1 MGMIL
6 RIASSRIVGQGDIV
20 GRSGY
25 FSLNLSAN
33 SVMRGRLDARRTLK
47 SLVADLRVDFL
58 LCMLFT
64 YISLGFSY
72 LVFKILPFRTSYV
85 WVIVYASCLLTLNNL
100 VTFGMTSLFNLL
112 WDETGNGLL
121 DELINMKGA
130 YTFAMIATFISSVY
144 ANTFYLQSYIRARD
158 EKQALEMALMKEK
171 EIALQ
176 SQLNSLKLQI
186 NPHFM
191 FNNFNNLLE
200 LIEED
205 TKLAGKF
212 LSNLSKVYRYIIT
225 NLDRNLIPVRDEIKF
240 LESYLYLMQ
249 VRHVGGVVTNISLE
263 LKECKGY
270 LPPAVLQLLVE
281 NAIKHNGFSMENP
294 LFIDITLSDD
304 YITVRNLKSPL
315 LSKMESTGLG
325 HKNIIE
331 RYSLLCDKKVKIE
344 NAENFYSVSLPIIK
358 KTVPMKILILEDEQR
373 NAMRLIRL
381 LNDIDTTFI
390 IEGPLTNIK
399 EAVDFFQ
406 SGKTTDLIL
415 ADIRLTDGLSFEALK
430 YAPAT
435 VPIIFTTAYDE
446 YAVQAFKFNS
456 FDYLLKPLDADELEA
471 AIDKATKAGKN
482 YADENLRQL
491 FDSLQKNQFRYRER
505 FLLPYRDGYKTVR
518 VSDINHIETENKTVY
533 LRLNNGT
540 SEVVNMSMDE
550 LEQQLNPDCFFR
562 ANRQYIINIEYVL
575 FLSNYFGG
583 KLIVRLK
590 GYPNTKIT
598 VSKEKAQ
605 RLKEWIDK

>member
-1 MGMIL
+1 MIKENVKIMNWRNGFL
-6 RIASSRIVGQGDIV
+6 
-20 GRSGY
+20 
-25 FSLNLSAN
+25 L
-33 SVMRGRLDARRTLK
+33 
-47 SLVADLRVDFL
+47 SLVSYILYLIIWLILDDETANQLPGMATVDYVVDFL

-85 WVIVYASCLLTLNNL
+85 WVIVSAPRPPPPPPPAPFGPPPLTH
-100 VTFGMTSLFNLL
+100 LL
-112 WDETGNGLL
+112 WAESGNWLL

-225 NLDRNLIPVRDEIKF
+225 NLDRTPITVSAALKF
-240 LESYLYLMQ
+240 LESYLNLMPA
-249 VRHVGGVVTNISLE
+249 RHVGGVDTNTSLE

-358 KTVPMKILILEDEQR
+358 K
-373 NAMRLIRL
+373 
-381 LNDIDTTFI
+381 
-390 IEGPLTNIK
+390 
-399 EAVDFFQ
+399 Q
-406 SGKTTDLIL
+406 SL
-415 ADIRLTDGLSFEALK
+415 
-430 YAPAT
+430 
-435 VPIIFTTAYDE
+435 
-446 YAVQAFKFNS
+446 
-456 FDYLLKPLDADELEA
+456 
-471 AIDKATKAGKN
+471 
-482 YADENLRQL
+482 
-491 FDSLQKNQFRYRER
+491 
-505 FLLPYRDGYKTVR
+505 
-518 VSDINHIETENKTVY
+518 
-533 LRLNNGT
+533 
-540 SEVVNMSMDE
+540 
-550 LEQQLNPDCFFR
+550 
-562 ANRQYIINIEYVL
+562 
-575 FLSNYFGG
+575 
-583 KLIVRLK
+583 
-590 GYPNTKIT
+590 
-598 VSKEKAQ
+598 
-605 RLKEWIDK
+605 

>member
-1 MGMIL
+1 MIKENVKIMNWRNGFL
-6 RIASSRIVGQGDIV
+6 
-20 GRSGY
+20 
-25 FSLNLSAN
+25 L
-33 SVMRGRLDARRTLK
+33 
-47 SLVADLRVDFL
+47 SLVSYILYLIIWLILDDETANQLPGMATVDYVVDFL

-100 VTFGMTSLFNLL
+100 VAFGMTSLFNLL

-121 DELINMKGA
+121 DELINMKRA

-249 VRHVGGVVTNISLE
+249 VRHVGGVVTNISPE

-435 VPIIFTTAYDE
+435 VSIIFTTAYDE

-605 RLKEWIDK
+605 RLKEWIDR

>member
-1 MGMIL
+1 MIKENVKIMNWRNGFL
-6 RIASSRIVGQGDIV
+6 
-20 GRSGY
+20 
-25 FSLNLSAN
+25 L
-33 SVMRGRLDARRTLK
+33 
-47 SLVADLRVDFL
+47 SLVSYILYLIIWLILDDETANQLPGMATVDYVVDFL

-325 HKNIIE
+325 HKNIIA

>member
-1 MGMIL
+1 MIKENVKIMNWRNGFL
-6 RIASSRIVGQGDIV
+6 
-20 GRSGY
+20 
-25 FSLNLSAN
+25 L
-33 SVMRGRLDARRTLK
+33 
-47 SLVADLRVDFL
+47 SLVSYILYLIIWLILDDETANQLPGMATVDYVVDFL

-100 VTFGMTSLFNLL
+100 VAFGMTSLFNLL

-144 ANTFYLQSYIRARD
+144 ANTFFLQSYIRARD

-304 YITVRNLKSPL
+304 YITVRNLKSSL

-415 ADIRLTDGLSFEALK
+415 ADIRLTDDLSFEALK

>member
-1 MGMIL
+1 MIKENVKIMNWRNGFL
-6 RIASSRIVGQGDIV
+6 
-20 GRSGY
+20 
-25 FSLNLSAN
+25 L
-33 SVMRGRLDARRTLK
+33 
-47 SLVADLRVDFL
+47 SLVSYILYLIIWLILDDETANQLPGMATVDYVVDFL

-100 VTFGMTSLFNLL
+100 VAFGMTSLFNLL

-144 ANTFYLQSYIRARD
+144 ANTFFLQSYIRARD

-200 LIEED
+200 LIAED

-304 YITVRNLKSPL
+304 YITVRNLKSSL

-331 RYSLLCDKKVKIE
+331 RY
-344 NAENFYSVSLPIIK
+344 
-358 KTVPMKILILEDEQR
+358 
-373 NAMRLIRL
+373 
-381 LNDIDTTFI
+381 
-390 IEGPLTNIK
+390 
-399 EAVDFFQ
+399 
-406 SGKTTDLIL
+406 
-415 ADIRLTDGLSFEALK
+415 
-430 YAPAT
+430 
-435 VPIIFTTAYDE
+435 
-446 YAVQAFKFNS
+446 
-456 FDYLLKPLDADELEA
+456 
-471 AIDKATKAGKN
+471 
-482 YADENLRQL
+482 
-491 FDSLQKNQFRYRER
+491 SLQKNQFRYRER

>member
-1 MGMIL
+1 MIKENVKIMNWRNGFL
-6 RIASSRIVGQGDIV
+6 
-20 GRSGY
+20 
-25 FSLNLSAN
+25 L
-33 SVMRGRLDARRTLK
+33 
-47 SLVADLRVDFL
+47 SLVSYILYLIIWLILDDETANQLPGMATVDYVVDFL

-212 LSNLSKVYRYIIT
+212 L
-225 NLDRNLIPVRDEIKF
+225 
-240 LESYLYLMQ
+240 ESYLYLMQ

-358 KTVPMKILILEDEQR
+358 K
-373 NAMRLIRL
+373 
-381 LNDIDTTFI
+381 
-390 IEGPLTNIK
+390 
-399 EAVDFFQ
+399 Q
-406 SGKTTDLIL
+406 SL
-415 ADIRLTDGLSFEALK
+415 
-430 YAPAT
+430 
-435 VPIIFTTAYDE
+435 
-446 YAVQAFKFNS
+446 
-456 FDYLLKPLDADELEA
+456 
-471 AIDKATKAGKN
+471 
-482 YADENLRQL
+482 
-491 FDSLQKNQFRYRER
+491 
-505 FLLPYRDGYKTVR
+505 
-518 VSDINHIETENKTVY
+518 
-533 LRLNNGT
+533 
-540 SEVVNMSMDE
+540 
-550 LEQQLNPDCFFR
+550 
-562 ANRQYIINIEYVL
+562 
-575 FLSNYFGG
+575 
-583 KLIVRLK
+583 
-590 GYPNTKIT
+590 
-598 VSKEKAQ
+598 
-605 RLKEWIDK
+605 

>member
-1 MGMIL
+1 MIKENVKIMNWRNGFL
-6 RIASSRIVGQGDIV
+6 
-20 GRSGY
+20 
-25 FSLNLSAN
+25 L
-33 SVMRGRLDARRTLK
+33 
-47 SLVADLRVDFL
+47 SLVSYILYLIIWLILDDETANQLPGMATVDYVVDFL

-191 FNNFNNLLE
+191 FHN
-200 LIEED
+200 
-205 TKLAGKF
+205 

-358 KTVPMKILILEDEQR
+358 K
-373 NAMRLIRL
+373 
-381 LNDIDTTFI
+381 
-390 IEGPLTNIK
+390 
-399 EAVDFFQ
+399 Q
-406 SGKTTDLIL
+406 SL
-415 ADIRLTDGLSFEALK
+415 
-430 YAPAT
+430 
-435 VPIIFTTAYDE
+435 
-446 YAVQAFKFNS
+446 
-456 FDYLLKPLDADELEA
+456 
-471 AIDKATKAGKN
+471 
-482 YADENLRQL
+482 
-491 FDSLQKNQFRYRER
+491 
-505 FLLPYRDGYKTVR
+505 
-518 VSDINHIETENKTVY
+518 
-533 LRLNNGT
+533 
-540 SEVVNMSMDE
+540 
-550 LEQQLNPDCFFR
+550 
-562 ANRQYIINIEYVL
+562 
-575 FLSNYFGG
+575 
-583 KLIVRLK
+583 
-590 GYPNTKIT
+590 
-598 VSKEKAQ
+598 
-605 RLKEWIDK
+605 

>member
-1 MGMIL
+1 MIKENVKIMNWRNGFL
-6 RIASSRIVGQGDIV
+6 
-20 GRSGY
+20 
-25 FSLNLSAN
+25 L
-33 SVMRGRLDARRTLK
+33 
-47 SLVADLRVDFL
+47 SLVSYILYLIIWLILDDETANQLPGMATVDYVVDFL

-100 VTFGMTSLFNLL
+100 VAFGMTSLFNLL

-130 YTFAMIATFISSVY
+130 YTFAMIATFISSAY

-191 FNNFNNLLE
+191 FNNLNNLLE

-249 VRHVGGVVTNISLE
+249 VRHVGGVVTNISPE

-281 NAIKHNGFSMENP
+281 NAIKHNVFSMENP

-605 RLKEWIDK
+605 RLKEWIDR

>member
-1 MGMIL
+1 MIKENVKIMNWRNGFL
-6 RIASSRIVGQGDIV
+6 
-20 GRSGY
+20 
-25 FSLNLSAN
+25 L
-33 SVMRGRLDARRTLK
+33 
-47 SLVADLRVDFL
+47 SLVSYILYLIIWLILDDETANQLPGMATVDYVVDFL

-100 VTFGMTSLFNLL
+100 VAFGMTSLFNLL

-121 DELINMKGA
+121 DELINMKRA

-249 VRHVGGVVTNISLE
+249 VRHVGGVVTNISPE

-415 ADIRLTDGLSFEALK
+415 ADIRLTDGLSFETLK

-435 VPIIFTTAYDE
+435 VSIIFTTAYDE

-605 RLKEWIDK
+605 RLKEWIDR